1 MKILYLDCGMGAAGD
16 MLAGALLDLI
26 EDKQAFLERLN
37 QLDLPGVEVIAET
50 KSKCGINGINFTV
63 KVNQKIEGEDQVE
76 HNHLDEHTHQ
86 QENHHNHE
94 HSRHHAH
101 VHTHRS
107 MQEIEDIISRL
118 DLKSEIKQNI
128 INVYKLLAEAES
140 EAHGVEVSE
149 IHFHEVGTMDA
160 ITDIAAVCMLI
171 DELSVDKILASPIH
185 VGSGSVKCAHGILPV
200 PAPATAY
207 ILRDVPIYG
216 GEIEA
221 ELCTPT
227 GAALLKYF
235 VDDFIPMP
243 LMKTV
248 RVSYGHGK
256 KNFAQLNSVRAFL
269 GEIHDQAP
277 REAAV
282 LLQCNLDDMTPEAI
296 AFATEIFFKQG
307 ALDVYTLACG
317 MKKSR
322 PGILLNV
329 LCEQKRKL
337 RMVNLI
343 FKHTSTIGIREIDT
357 KRYTLE
363 RSTELLETSFG
374 LIRKKYSQGFGIQK
388 SKFEY
393 EDLAEIALANELS
406 LAELEYLIKLKT
418 NSVTDDRL

>member
-37 QLDLPGVEVIAET
+37 QLDLSGVEVIAET

-63 KVNQKIEGEDQVE
+63 KVNQKIEGEDQLE
-76 HNHLDEHTHQ
+76 YNHLHEHTHQ

-94 HSRHHAH
+94 NPHHHAH
-101 VHTHRS
+101 VHSHRS
-107 MQEIEDIISRL
+107 MQEIENIISKL
-118 DLKSEIKQNI
+118 DLKLEIKQNI

-216 GEIEA
+216 GEIKG

-235 VDDFIPMP
+235 ADDFKAMPM
-243 LMKTV
+243 LKIKTIG
-248 RVSYGHGK
+248 YGHGK
-256 KNFAQLNSVRAFL
+256 KHFSQLNSVRAFL
-269 GEIHDQAP
+269 GEIQDQAP
-277 REAAV
+277 SETAV

-307 ALDVYTLACG
+307 ALDVYTLSCG

-329 LCEQKRKL
+329 LCEQKSKL

-357 KRYTLE
+357 KRYTMG
-363 RSTELLETSFG
+363 RSTEMIETSYG
-374 LIRKKYSQGFGIQK
+374 SIRKKRSQGFGVQK

-406 LAELEYLIKLKT
+406 LSELKDLIKLKT
-418 NSVTDDRL
+418 DSVTND

>member
-235 VDDFIPMP
+235 VDDFKAMPM
-243 LMKTV
+243 LEIQTIG
-248 RVSYGHGK
+248 YGHGK
-256 KNFAQLNSVRAFL
+256 KDFSQLNSIRGII
-269 GEIHDQAP
+269 GEVADKKEKVA
-277 REAAV
+277 
-282 LLQCNLDDMTPEAI
+282 LLSCNIDDMTAEDI
-296 AFATEIFFKQG
+296 SFAMDLFMNEG
-307 ALDVYTLACG
+307 ALDVYTIPIG

-322 PGILLNV
+322 PGTLISVICDLK
-329 LCEQKRKL
+329 QKD
-337 RMVNLI
+337 NFAEII
-343 FKHTSTIGIREIDT
+343 FRHTSTLGIREIIC
-357 KRYTLE
+357 E
-363 RSTELLETSFG
+363 RHILDRSINKIKTPYGEIKQKVSQG
-374 LIRKKYSQGFGIQK
+374 YGVKKKKY
-388 SKFEY
+388 EY
-393 EDLAEIALANELS
+393 DDLARIAHETGKTIADIRIEI
-406 LAELEYLIKLKT
+406 
-418 NSVTDDRL
+418 